1 MEKADELSA
10 NATVQNVEFL
20 GDEKIVYATFSNGN
34 EVSAIV
40 PSDAHFDMFENI
52 KISSTNNVLLFNQD
66 GINVTANREDLI
78 NA

>member
-1 MEKADELSA
+1 M
-10 NATVQNVEFL
+10 QNVEFL

-40 PSDAHFDMFENI
+40 LSDAHFDMFENI